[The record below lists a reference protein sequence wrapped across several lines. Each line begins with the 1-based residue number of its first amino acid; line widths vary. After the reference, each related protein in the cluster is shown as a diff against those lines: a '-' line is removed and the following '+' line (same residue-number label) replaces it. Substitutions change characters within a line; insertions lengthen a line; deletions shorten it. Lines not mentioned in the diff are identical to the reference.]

1 MASPI
6 RKRSLLRR
14 AGASAGRGLSAPF
27 RQLPGWIEWLL
38 AEPVVLALIAI
49 NGAAVFLDAFPTV
62 HARHGQ
68 LLFLT
73 DYACLLYFVFEM
85 GARMVRRRGFAGY
98 WAYSGWNRFDFVIVA
113 FSLPTLFA
121 PVVPV
126 LDHFAVL
133 SAGRLLRFARLLR
146 FIPNAL
152 DLWAG
157 LKRALKAS
165 VAVFCVLAL
174 MNLLFALGAMELFGD
189 VAPTYFGDPGR
200 AMYTLFK
207 VFTIEG
213 WYEVPD
219 AIAEEV
225 ARPGG
230 APVGVWWVGA
240 VRAYFVIAVL
250 CGGLLGLSLAN
261 AVFVDEMTADNTR
274 RVETLVSDLT
284 DEVRAYRAETERL
297 RQALRQQGALPP
309 LPPPRTARPQTDG
322 GPPPEERP
330 AEARRDRGA

>member
-1 MASPI
+1 M
-6 RKRSLLRR
+6 
-14 AGASAGRGLSAPF
+14 
-27 RQLPGWIEWLL
+27 L
-38 AEPVVLALIAI
+38 AMIAV
-49 NGAAVFLDAFPTV
+49 NGVAVFLDAFPTV
-62 HARHGQ
+62 HAEYGR
-68 LLFLT
+68 LLFWT
-73 DYACLLYFVFEM
+73 DYVCLLYFVFEL
-85 GARMVRRRGFAGY
+85 GARMVRRHGFAGY

-113 FSLPTLFA
+113 ISLPTLFA
-121 PVVPV
+121 PAVPA

-146 FIPNAL
+146 FIPDAL

-189 VAPTYFGDPGR
+189 VAPAYFGDPGR

-274 RVETLVSDLT
+274 RVETLVSELA
-284 DEVRAYRAETERL
+284 DELRGYRAETERL
-297 RQALRQQGALPP
+297 RREL
-309 LPPPRTARPQTDG
+309 
-322 GPPPEERP
+322 
-330 AEARRDRGA
+330 RDRGAPAVVPPLPSSQKDGGPRPEARPADPDLNSEA